1 MSAVTPTTSFT
12 VRFRPLGPWRFGPDS
27 GARDR
32 VDLIYHSDAV
42 FSAVCSAMRQ
52 LGMAEEWFEATARS
66 VATPAVRIS
75 SFYPFQGKTL
85 LVVPPR
91 NIWPPADSTKVRYK
105 GARFVPLPVVE
116 SLLAD
121 RTIDENR
128 WAVDGESECLIPHDS
143 GRGPF
148 RVAIRSSASVD
159 RLETGR
165 VESHSTACLEFARD
179 AGLWTVVQF
188 ADASAAGKWQ
198 GSVRSA
204 FALLADSGFGG
215 ERSRGWGRSE
225 TPEWTAWNSAV
236 GKPLP
241 DGRGSEED
249 GRGSEDNGRG
259 GEVAQDEA
267 LVPEPVPAATTD
279 RAYWLLSLYLPGT
292 EDSVDWKRGSYSTIT
307 RRGRIE
313 SSAHWGEAKN
323 ATLMV
328 SEGSVLVAD
337 GELNGAAHN
346 IAPEGFSH
354 PVYRAGFA
362 VAIPIPWRVA
372 A

>member
-1 MSAVTPTTSFT
+1 MLPVFLTTSFT

-52 LGMAEEWFEATARS
+52 LGMAEEWLQATAQS
-66 VATPAVRIS
+66 QATPAVRIS
-75 SFYPFQGKTL
+75 SFYPFQGKSL

-105 GARFVPLPVVE
+105 GARFVPLSVVE
-116 SLLAD
+116 SLLAEKA
-121 RTIDENR
+121 IDENR
-128 WAVDGESECLIPHDS
+128 WTVDGESQCLIQHDA

-148 RVAIRSSASVD
+148 RVAIRSSAGVD
-159 RLETGR
+159 RLETGK
-165 VESHSTACLEFARD
+165 VESHSTACLEFSRD

-188 ADASAAGKWQ
+188 ADASATGKWQ
-198 GSVRSA
+198 GPVRSA
-204 FALLADSGFGG
+204 FMLLADSGFGG

-225 TPEWTAWNSAV
+225 TPEWSPWNSPV
-236 GKPLP
+236 SKPLP
-241 DGRGSEED
+241 DGRGSEVAD
-249 GRGSEDNGRG
+249 GD
-259 GEVAQDEA
+259 A
-267 LVPEPVPAATTD
+267 PVPFVAATD
-279 RAYWLLSLYLPGT
+279 RAYWLLSLYLPGA
-292 EDSVDWKRGSYSTIT
+292 EDTVDWKRGSYSTIT

-313 SSAHWGEAKN
+313 SGEPKN

-328 SEGSVLVAD
+328 SEGSVLVAG
-337 GELNGAAHN
+337 GEPNGAAHN
-346 IAPEGFSH
+346 IAPEGFPH

>member
-1 MSAVTPTTSFT
+1 MSPVSPTTSFT

-66 VATPAVRIS
+66 AATPAVRIS
-75 SFYPFQGKTL
+75 SFYPFQGKSL

-105 GARFVPLPVVE
+105 GARFVPLSVVE

-121 RTIDENR
+121 KAIDENR
-128 WAVDGESECLIPHDS
+128 WAVDGESQCLIQHDA
-143 GRGPF
+143 GLGPF
-148 RVAIRSSASVD
+148 RVAIRSSAGVD
-159 RLETGR
+159 RLETGK
-165 VESHSTACLEFARD
+165 VASHSTACLEFTRD

-198 GSVRSA
+198 GAVRSA

-225 TPEWTAWNSAV
+225 TPEWSSWNSSIL
-236 GKPLP
+236 KTLP
-241 DGRGSEED
+241 DGHGSEGD
-249 GRGSEDNGRG
+249 APD
-259 GEVAQDEA
+259 
-267 LVPEPVPAATTD
+267 PVE
-279 RAYWLLSLYLPGT
+279 RAYWLLSLYLPGA
-292 EDSVDWKRGSYSTIT
+292 EDTVDWKRGSYSTIT

-313 SSAHWGEAKN
+313 SGEPKN
-323 ATLMV
+323 ATLMI
-328 SEGSVLVAD
+328 SEGSVLVAG
-337 GELNGAAHN
+337 GEPNGAAHN
-346 IAPEGFSH
+346 IAPEGFPH

-362 VAIPIPWRVA
+362 VAIPIPWRA
-372 A
+372 AA